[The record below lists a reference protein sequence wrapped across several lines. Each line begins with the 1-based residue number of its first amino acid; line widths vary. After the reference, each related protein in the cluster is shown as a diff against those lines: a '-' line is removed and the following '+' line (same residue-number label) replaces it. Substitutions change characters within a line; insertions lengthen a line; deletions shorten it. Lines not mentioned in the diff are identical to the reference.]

1 MHSTSAFKPP
11 SASRTTRDETVH
23 ILIYG
28 YNSKEAVWATPQQ
41 PGLIEP
47 NKPSEKKGAYPKMS
61 LTPANISTGARV
73 STGTHSHPASMLA
86 WPLCSP
92 GAHIPPG
99 VRLAQCPISPGA
111 RVSTGTHTS
120 TMLVFHSTP
129 CSPDGR
135 VSSNAH
141 AHLVLMFHP
150 ILKGNRSDTYRAR
163 TSGTTP
169 WQESCS
175 MHDFEAPDVK

>member
-1 MHSTSAFKPP
+1 MGNPA
-11 SASRTTRDETVH
+11 TT
-23 ILIYG
+23 
-28 YNSKEAVWATPQQ
+28 WAYRAQQ
-41 PGLIEP
+41 AIR
-47 NKPSEKKGAYPKMS
+47 KKGAYPKMS

-169 WQESCS
+169 WQESYS
-175 MHDFEAPDVK
+175 MHDFEAPDVKWSLCRQDSCAMYSEFPNCI

>member
-73 STGTHSHPASMLA
+73 STGTH
-86 WPLCSP
+86 
-92 GAHIPPG
+92 
-99 VRLAQCPISPGA
+99 
-111 RVSTGTHTS
+111 TS

>member
-1 MHSTSAFKPP
+1 MRRSAFQFTIAIPKMWFGHP
-11 SASRTTRDETVH
+11 
-23 ILIYG
+23 
-28 YNSKEAVWATPQQ
+28 PQQ
-41 PGLIEP
+41 PEPMGL
-47 NKPSEKKGAYPKMS
+47 NKPSRKEACPKTSRYQPAFRPMFAFQPAPMPTRRPCLPGVHAR
-61 LTPANISTGARV
+61 LTP
-73 STGTHSHPASMLA
+73 MLNRR
-86 WPLCSP
+86 S
-92 GAHIPPG
+92 
-99 VRLAQCPISPGA
+99 
-111 RVSTGTHTS
+111 VSTGTHTS